1 MAKLIKADETIIK
14 DVDISTLKQ
23 MQNLVGGYIEIVHIS
38 AEEMLIVNEEGLLF
52 GYLPFNS
59 EASELAGITILGD
72 AILIYTKRNEITIFD
87 ISNRQLI
94 YLQNQMN
101 EDKFYEDRERELHE
115 DPSMYD
121 EYELCE
127 TDPNDYPE
135 DEIVLVSSKTQA
147 QEMLKDFKKSLSVIL
162 KDYRNEARDF

>member
-1 MAKLIKADETIIK
+1 ME
-14 DVDISTLKQ
+14 
-23 MQNLVGGYIEIVHIS
+23 
-38 AEEMLIVNEEGLLF
+38 
-52 GYLPFNS
+52 
-59 EASELAGITILGD
+59 
-72 AILIYTKRNEITIFD
+72 
-87 ISNRQLI
+87 
-94 YLQNQMN
+94 